1 MPAKSPYYAR
11 AAGKGLFVRRTDA
24 ASVRRRVLRT
34 SGVLAALLL
43 LDSGAAAALC
53 ASLRGWRAFPLS
65 VLWRRAFGAEAFVG
79 DAGDCLALALLRSLV
94 LPALLVGGAA
104 WAAPPSEKE
113 ARAAGGRRPPPRRRR
128 APLREPLL
136 PVAAAEP
143 AEPAEDD
150 ADDPAVL
157 VQQLAAHK
165 RDVAVRLASGA
176 ELLCLSCSRDTC
188 FVADSAHAHL
198 VYAYTTASDQVAGHR
213 G

>member
-113 ARAAGGRRPPPRRRR
+113 ARAAGGREGGAARRREPTAHGVERGR
-128 APLREPLL
+128 AR
-136 PVAAAEP
+136 
-143 AEPAEDD
+143 D
-150 ADDPAVL
+150 AIAGGC
-157 VQQLAAHK
+157 A
-165 RDVAVRLASGA
+165 R
-176 ELLCLSCSRDTC
+176 
-188 FVADSAHAHL
+188 
-198 VYAYTTASDQVAGHR
+198 AGHAAGGTSGPAAR
-213 G
+213 T